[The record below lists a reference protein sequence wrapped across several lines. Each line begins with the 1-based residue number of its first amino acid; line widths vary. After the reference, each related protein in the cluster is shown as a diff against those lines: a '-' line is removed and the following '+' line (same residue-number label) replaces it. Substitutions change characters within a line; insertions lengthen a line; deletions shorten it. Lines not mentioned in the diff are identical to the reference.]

1 MSQVGASFCN
11 HHWKRSYSS
20 HWNDD
25 SLFQPLNTS
34 TLVQCVVI
42 DHFIA
47 LGRRTHFDTY
57 QWIVKSLNSFATRK
71 ALSIWRTFF
80 KPKLMHVAT
89 TFTKTLPRKKLKLEI
104 KFWLS
109 WKLMKNH
116 KRLTHIAV
124 QSRPWLVYQ
133 NN

>member
-25 SLFQPLNTS
+25 SLFQPLNKS

-47 LGRRTHFDTY
+47 FGTE
-57 QWIVKSLNSFATRK
+57 NSFRYIPVNCEILKFFCNQK